1 MLSYTFINS
10 QSQVS
15 DTGRLGPP
23 LVLVCVRVGWG
34 VRGGGR
40 GGGRRSR
47 HTMFHKHKFL
57 VNLI

>member
-23 LVLVCVRVGWG
+23 LDLVCVRVGWG

-40 GGGRRSR
+40 GGGEDRDTQCFTNTNSW
-47 HTMFHKHKFL
+47 
-57 VNLI
+57 